1 MSRAQNWSI
10 MIYDMAK
17 MVHKGTVDL
26 STRNLADSLGHFTKR
41 QCLKGGALVAGL
53 MILVMMR

>member
-1 MSRAQNWSI
+1 